1 MLKLTGTERYSLR
14 PDELAMLYAKRS
26 AIKASMPTWQEDK
39 VLEWIIE
46 KRPLVLSK
54 EAAEFLNVCEPQAT
68 GVLLRLFKKGYLQ
81 RGTIPSPTTRSRYA
95 YSLAEG
101 LREPLEALGYDIAR
115 SSLWNA
121 TGQLIS
127 Y

>member
-1 MLKLTGTERYSLR
+1 MLRLTGTERYSLR

-46 KRPLVLSK
+46 KRPLVLIK

-81 RGTIPSPTTRSRYA
+81 RGTISSPTTRSRYA

-101 LREPLEALGYDIAR
+101 LREPLKSLGYDIAR